1 MYSKN
6 YFNTLY
12 STKRNPMPTQT
23 IEQESLNQFMVSLL
37 LAILMSAS
45 LVAFTVAVVSV
56 LGFLH
61 FTLYYMVSLIVYSV
75 LTFFAYLLLKK
86 HQPHYATSMYI
97 GIFSSLTL
105 FTVMLLTV
113 VDDELRLVWFFIV
126 SFSAF
131 ILGRKRFGVG
141 VTLLIVFIVIT
152 LYFYGDIGLSLYAL
166 LTFLTALFMFTLF
179 AFYFLYKIELDAS
192 LLKHRV
198 EEEVAKQQAQEQM
211 MLRKYRMASMGEM
224 IDAIAH
230 QWRQPLAQANM
241 ILLCLD
247 DNLEEKNVDK
257 EQLRKDI
264 TKLFGLTAHMSSTID
279 DFRTLLTDDKEKHAF
294 CVQESIE
301 EVLALMKGTLKG
313 IDVEI
318 DLTEKTNL
326 FAHRNEL
333 MQVFITLLSNS
344 IEALHTNE
352 IEEKKIYIKVTGY
365 ENTIAIT
372 IEDNA
377 GGIPE
382 HIAPKVFDAYFS
394 TKKSAGG
401 TGLGLYIVKIIV
413 EQSMQGS
420 IRLEDGKK
428 GAKFSIVLEKKI

>member
-1 MYSKN
+1 
-6 YFNTLY
+6 
-12 STKRNPMPTQT
+12 MPTQT
-23 IEQESLNQFMVSLL
+23 IEQESLNQFRTSLL

-45 LVAFTVAVVSV
+45 LGAFVVAIVSV

-61 FTLYYMVSLIVYSV
+61 FALYYKVALFSYSV
-75 LTFFAYLLLKK
+75 LTLFAYLLLKK
-86 HQPHYATSMYI
+86 NQIYYATSMYI
-97 GIFSSLTL
+97 GIFSSLLL
-105 FTVMLLTV
+105 FTIMLLTV

-141 VTLLIVFIVIT
+141 VTLLIVLIVLT
-152 LYFYGDIGLSLYAL
+152 LYVYGDIGLSLYAL

-179 AFYFLYKIELDAS
+179 AFYFLYKIELDS
-192 LLKHRV
+192 VLLKHRV

-241 ILLCLD
+241 ILLCID
-247 DNLEEKNVDK
+247 DNLEEQTVDK
-257 EQLRKDI
+257 EQLRKDL

-279 DFRTLLTDDKEKHAF
+279 DFRTLLTDDKEKHTF
-294 CVQESIE
+294 CVQESIK
-301 EVLALMKGTLKG
+301 EVLTLMNGTLKG
-313 IDVEI
+313 IDVEV
-318 DLTEKTNL
+318 DLTQKTNL
-326 FAHRNEL
+326 FAYRNEL

-352 IEEKKIYIKVTGY
+352 IEEKKIYIKVI
-365 ENTIAIT
+365 EEESTISIS

-382 HIAPKVFDAYFS
+382 HIVPKVFDAYFS
-394 TKKSAGG
+394 TKKSVGG
-401 TGLGLYIVKIIV
+401 TGFGLYIVKMIV

-420 IRLEDGKK
+420 ITLENGKE
-428 GAKFSIVLEKKI
+428 GARFSIVLEGEK

>member
-1 MYSKN
+1 
-6 YFNTLY
+6 
-12 STKRNPMPTQT
+12 
-23 IEQESLNQFMVSLL
+23 
-37 LAILMSAS
+37 MSAS
-45 LVAFTVAVVSV
+45 LGAFTVAIVSV

-61 FTLYYMVSLIVYSV
+61 FTLYYVVALFVYSV

-86 HQPHYATSMYI
+86 HQTHYATSMYI
-97 GIFSSLTL
+97 GIFSSLIL
-105 FTVMLLTV
+105 FTLMLLTV

-126 SFSAF
+126 AFSAF

-152 LYFYGDIGLSLYAL
+152 LYFYSDIGLSLYAL

-179 AFYFLYKIELDAS
+179 AFYFLYKIELDSA

-198 EEEVAKQQAQEQM
+198 EEEVAKQQAQEQV

-241 ILLCLD
+241 ILLCID

-257 EQLRKDI
+257 VQLRKDL

-279 DFRTLLTDDKEKHAF
+279 DFRTLLTDDKEKHTF

-301 EVLALMKGTLKG
+301 EVLTLMKGTLKG
-313 IDVEI
+313 IDVEV
-318 DLTEKTNL
+318 DLTQKTNL

-333 MQVFITLLSNS
+333 MQVLITLLSNS
-344 IEALHTNE
+344 IEALHSNA
-352 IEEKKIYIKVTGY
+352 IDEKKIDINVR
-365 ENTIAIT
+365 ENESTIAIT

-382 HIAPKVFDAYFS
+382 DIASKVFDAYFS

-420 IRLEDGKK
+420 ITLEKGKK
-428 GAKFSIVLEKKI
+428 GAKFSIVLEGKR

>member
-1 MYSKN
+1 MH
-6 YFNTLY
+6 
-12 STKRNPMPTQT
+12 TQLD
-23 IEQESLNQFMVSLL
+23 IEEESLNQFRTSLL

-45 LVAFTVAVVSV
+45 LGAFTVAIVSV

-61 FTLYYMVSLIVYSV
+61 FTLYYVVALFVYSV

-86 HQPHYATSMYI
+86 HQTHYATSMYI
-97 GIFSSLTL
+97 GIFSSLIL

-126 SFSAF
+126 SFSTF

-141 VTLLIVFIVIT
+141 VTLLIVLIVIT

-179 AFYFLYKIELDAS
+179 AFYFLYKIELDSA

-198 EEEVAKQQAQEQM
+198 EEEVAKQQAQEQV
-211 MLRKYRMASMGEM
+211 MLRKYRMANMGEM

-241 ILLCLD
+241 ILLSID

-257 EQLRKDI
+257 VQLRKDL
-264 TKLFGLTAHMSSTID
+264 TKLFRLTAHMSSTID
-279 DFRTLLTDDKEKHAF
+279 DFRTLLTDDKEKHTF

-301 EVLALMKGTLKG
+301 EVLTLMKGTLKG
-313 IDVEI
+313 IDVEV
-318 DLTEKTNL
+318 DLTQKTNL
-326 FAHRNEL
+326 FTHRNEL
-333 MQVFITLLSNS
+333 MQVLITLLSNS
-344 IEALHTNE
+344 IEALHSNA
-352 IEEKKIYIKVTGY
+352 IDEKKIDINVR
-365 ENTIAIT
+365 ENESTIAIT

-382 HIAPKVFDAYFS
+382 DIASKVFDAYFS

-420 IRLEDGKK
+420 ITLEKGKK
-428 GAKFSIVLEKKI
+428 GAKFSIVLEGKR

>member
-1 MYSKN
+1 
-6 YFNTLY
+6 
-12 STKRNPMPTQT
+12 
-23 IEQESLNQFMVSLL
+23 
-37 LAILMSAS
+37 MSAS
-45 LVAFTVAVVSV
+45 LGAFTVAIVSV

-61 FTLYYMVSLIVYSV
+61 FTLYYVVALFVYSV

-86 HQPHYATSMYI
+86 HQTHYATSMYI
-97 GIFSSLTL
+97 GIFSSLIL

-126 SFSAF
+126 SFSTF

-141 VTLLIVFIVIT
+141 VTLLIVLIVIT

-179 AFYFLYKIELDAS
+179 AFYFLYKIELDSA

-198 EEEVAKQQAQEQM
+198 EEEVAKQQAQEQV

-241 ILLCLD
+241 ILLCID

-257 EQLRKDI
+257 VQLRKDL

-279 DFRTLLTDDKEKHAF
+279 DFRTLLTDDKEKHRF

-301 EVLALMKGTLKG
+301 EVLTLMKGTLKG
-313 IDVEI
+313 IDVEV
-318 DLTEKTNL
+318 DLTKKTNI
-326 FAHRNEL
+326 FTHKNEL
-333 MQVFITLLSNS
+333 MQVLITLLSNS
-344 IEALHTNE
+344 IEALHSNA
-352 IEEKKIYIKVTGY
+352 IDEKKIDINVR
-365 ENTIAIT
+365 ENESTIAIT

-382 HIAPKVFDAYFS
+382 DIASKVFDAYFS
-394 TKKSAGG
+394 TKKSTGG

-420 IRLEDGKK
+420 ITLEKGKK
-428 GAKFSIVLEKKI
+428 GAKFSIVLEGKR

>member
-1 MYSKN
+1 
-6 YFNTLY
+6 
-12 STKRNPMPTQT
+12 MPTKT
-23 IEQESLNQFMVSLL
+23 IEQESLNQFRTSLL
-37 LAILMSAS
+37 LAMLITAS
-45 LVAFTVAVVSV
+45 LGAFAVAVVSV

-61 FTLYYMVSLIVYSV
+61 FTLYYMVSLFAYSV
-75 LTFFAYLLLKK
+75 LTLFAYLLLKK
-86 HQPHYATSMYI
+86 HQTQYATSMYI
-97 GIFSSLTL
+97 GIFSSLIL
-105 FTVMLLTV
+105 FTIMLLFV

-126 SFSAF
+126 AFSAF

-141 VTLLIVFIVIT
+141 ATLLIVFIVLT
-152 LYFYGDIGLSLYAL
+152 LYVYGDIGLSLYAL

-179 AFYFLYKIELDAS
+179 AFYFLLKIENDSL

-198 EEEVAKQQAQEQM
+198 KEEIAKQQAQEQV

-230 QWRQPLAQANM
+230 QWRQPLSQANM
-241 ILLCLD
+241 ILLCID
-247 DNLEEKNVDK
+247 DNLEEQTIDK
-257 EQLRKDI
+257 VKLRQNL
-264 TKLFGLTAHMSSTID
+264 TELFGLTAHMSTTID
-279 DFRTLLTDDKEKHAF
+279 DFRTLLTDDKEKHTF

-301 EVLALMKGTLKG
+301 EVLALMKGTLNG
-313 IDVEI
+313 IDVEV
-318 DLTEKTNL
+318 DLSQKTNL
-326 FAHRNEL
+326 FAHKNEM

-344 IEALHTNE
+344 VEALNTNE
-352 IEEKKIYIKVTGY
+352 IVEKKIYIKIRED
-365 ENTIAIT
+365 ENTISIT

-394 TKKSAGG
+394 TKKNAGG

-420 IRLEDGKK
+420 ITLENAKE
-428 GAKFSIVLEKKI
+428 GARFSIILERER